1 MSSPRGYDPTSPPT
15 GRPPKK
21 KRGRPAKWNGPAS
34 TLTFEIH
41 RAVCER
47 LRAGATKRM
56 AAALAGT
63 TEVRL
68 QGWLRR
74 GREAIEQGKRSRY
87 TELVQDVEKAEAEYQ
102 MALVEAATAA
112 IGDKTMNDKVI
123 RWRLSVASPKDFTVP
138 REAPVA
144 AGNGLGPLFEL
155 VTPEQAR
162 SRLDEK
168 LARFLE
174 EHDKEEAAEAEPPPS
189 DDAAEGADDEDG
201 DGS

>member
-1 MSSPRGYDPTSPPT
+1 MSSPRGYDPTSPPA
-15 GRPPKK
+15 GKPPKR

-41 RAVCER
+41 RELVAN
-47 LRAGATKRM
+47 LRKGATKRM

-102 MALVEAATAA
+102 MALVEAATVA

-123 RWRLSVASPKDFTVP
+123 RWRLAVAAPKDFTVP

-155 VTPEQAR
+155 VTPELAR

-174 EHDKEEAAEAEPPPS
+174 EHDKEVTAEAEPPPS
-189 DDAAEGADDEDG
+189 DDTAEDEDG
-201 DGS
+201 DSDGS

>member
-1 MSSPRGYDPTSPPT
+1 MSSPRGYDPTSPPA

-41 RAVCER
+41 RDVCER
-47 LRAGATKRM
+47 LRSGATKRM

-87 TELVQDVEKAEAEYQ
+87 TELVQDVERAEAEYQ

-162 SRLDEK
+162 TRLDEK

-174 EHDKEEAAEAEPPPS
+174 EHDKEEADAAEPPPS
-189 DDAAEGADDEDG
+189 KDAEEDADDEDG

>member
-1 MSSPRGYDPTSPPT
+1 MSPPA
-15 GRPPKK
+15 GRPPKR
-21 KRGRPAKWNGPAS
+21 KRGRPPKWNGPAS

-41 RAVCER
+41 KEVCAR
-47 LRAGATKRM
+47 LKSGATKRM

-87 TELVQDVEKAEAEYQ
+87 TELVHDVERAEAEYQ
-102 MALVEAATAA
+102 MGLVELSNAA
-112 IGDKTMNDKVI
+112 IIDKTMNDKPI
-123 RWRLSVASPKDFTVP
+123 RWRLSVAAPKDFTVA
-138 REAPVA
+138 REAQVA

-155 VTPEQAR
+155 VSPEQAR
-162 SRLDEK
+162 TRLDEK

-174 EHDKEEAAEAEPPPS
+174 EHDKLEAAEAAPPPGE
-189 DDAAEGADDEDG
+189 DAAEDADTEDG